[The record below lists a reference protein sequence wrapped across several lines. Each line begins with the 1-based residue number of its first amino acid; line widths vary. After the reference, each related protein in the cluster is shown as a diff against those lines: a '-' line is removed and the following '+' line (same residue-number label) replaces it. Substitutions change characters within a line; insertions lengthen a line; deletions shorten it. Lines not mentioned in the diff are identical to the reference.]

1 MTEDR
6 NDIELRSEK
15 VRNIIGQVPSWITRY
30 GISLVSLIF
39 CILIVFCSLIPI
51 TETYTAEARIMA
63 QDGAAKVVCRIP
75 YQENVPIRKGMK
87 VIFLPDGHSAGEYGT
102 MCCMVES
109 ISTDS
114 VFCDVTLSI
123 VDDSPNIKP
132 VLFQDGKVRVVVKEQ
147 NLISRLLEGRGR

>member
-75 YQENVPIRKGMK
+75 YQENVPIR
-87 VIFLPDGHSAGEYGT
+87 IFRKNFSDT
-102 MCCMVES
+102 
-109 ISTDS
+109 
-114 VFCDVTLSI
+114 
-123 VDDSPNIKP
+123 
-132 VLFQDGKVRVVVKEQ
+132 
-147 NLISRLLEGRGR
+147 